1 VIWVFAIFA
10 ILFVGFMMIPNAI
23 LGGIILFGLCIW
35 GLNSGS
41 FILATISVFFL
52 IGLFINIFGDA

>member
-1 VIWVFAIFA
+1 MVWVFAIFA

-35 GLNSGS
+35 GLTSGPWW
-41 FILATISVFFL
+41 IVLISVLFL
-52 IGLFINIFGDA
+52 IGLIANIFGE